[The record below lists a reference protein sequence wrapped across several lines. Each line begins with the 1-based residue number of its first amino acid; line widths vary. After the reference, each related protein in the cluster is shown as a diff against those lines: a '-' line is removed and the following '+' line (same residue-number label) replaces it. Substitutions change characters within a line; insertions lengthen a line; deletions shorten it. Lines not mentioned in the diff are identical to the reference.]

1 MLEKLSIGIIGTR
14 GIGKVYV
21 RELAALGAKKL
32 YILGKKYKNS
42 IKSKKDIESEV
53 NVEIIICK
61 TIEDLK
67 LKKLDLVCIC
77 SPTITHLN
85 HIKMFSKN
93 KTKIIVEKPLFW
105 DDSLS
110 PKKIINI
117 LESLFSKS
125 LNKITTNLPLISYAK
140 SLEKNFSIKKKKIK
154 KVYFKYYTSGNNN
167 YKNIG
172 VDLLPHALSFLLSF
186 FNVKLDN
193 IFVKSIKVLP
203 NSWKCLFY
211 YNDIMCIFDF
221 DQNINRKKTI
231 LNISINNLSYLRKQN
246 YDKTKFK
253 KNDVFIGRKNLIKKI
268 KNPMSDSIKTN
279 VQKLLKNNINSKDV
293 DIQKA
298 IIKLM
303 ILFLK

>member
-1 MLEKLSIGIIGTR
+1 M
-14 GIGKVYV
+14 
-21 RELAALGAKKL
+21 
-32 YILGKKYKNS
+32 
-42 IKSKKDIESEV
+42 
-53 NVEIIICK
+53 
-61 TIEDLK
+61 
-67 LKKLDLVCIC
+67 
-77 SPTITHLN
+77 
-85 HIKMFSKN
+85 
-93 KTKIIVEKPLFW
+93 
-105 DDSLS
+105 
-110 PKKIINI
+110 
-117 LESLFSKS
+117 
-125 LNKITTNLPLISYAK
+125 
-140 SLEKNFSIKKKKIK
+140 
-154 KVYFKYYTSGNNN
+154 
-167 YKNIG
+167 
-172 VDLLPHALSFLLSF
+172 DLLPHALSFLLSF